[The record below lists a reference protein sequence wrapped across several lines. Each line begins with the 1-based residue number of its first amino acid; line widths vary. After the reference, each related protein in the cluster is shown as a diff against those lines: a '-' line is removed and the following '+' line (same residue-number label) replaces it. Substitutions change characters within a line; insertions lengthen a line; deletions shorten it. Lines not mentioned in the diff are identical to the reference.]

1 MIQSSDDVETY
12 LREGQSI
19 LGKGWKEVESFEELE
34 DADEYESEDE
44 ASRAEKVDSIKLTNR
59 KYMS

>member
-1 MIQSSDDVETY
+1 MIQSSEDVETY

-44 ASRAEKVDSIKLTNR
+44 ASPAK
-59 KYMS
+59 